1 MRRTLCTAIV
11 TLLVA
16 AAPLTAQSTTPP
28 LGVFTSLEGEWA
40 GEAWIIRGP
49 QGKQTLT
56 QREWVAPAA
65 GGIVITVRGL
75 GTERMPD
82 GSDAVRHDAF
92 AIIHLDHDGKTPL
105 MRAFTA
111 NGNWMDMDLTIL
123 PAGYDWKMNDP
134 RAGEVRYE
142 MRFDDQGR
150 WVEKGYA
157 TRDGGTTWFQFFE
170 MTLSRVA
177 SAP

>member
-1 MRRTLCTAIV
+1 MRTAP
-11 TLLVA
+11 LLA
-16 AAPLTAQSTTPP
+16 AAALLTAAPQLAAQSGGT
-28 LGVFTSLEGEWA
+28 LGVFRDLTGEWS

-49 QGKQTLT
+49 QGKQVLK

-65 GGIVITVRGL
+65 GGTVITVRGL

-111 NGNWMDMDLTIL
+111 NGRWMDMDLTIL
-123 PAGYDWKMNDP
+123 PAGYDWTMNDP

-170 MTLSRVA
+170 MTLARVA
-177 SAP
+177 AAP

>member
-1 MRRTLCTAIV
+1 MRTAP
-11 TLLVA
+11 LLA
-16 AAPLTAQSTTPP
+16 AAALLTGAPQLAAQDGGS
-28 LGVFTSLEGEWA
+28 LGVFRDLTGEWS
-40 GEAWIIRGP
+40 GEAWIIMGP

-82 GSDAVRHDAF
+82 GTDAVRHDAF

-134 RAGEVRYE
+134 RTGEVRYE

>member
-1 MRRTLCTAIV
+1 MRTAP
-11 TLLVA
+11 LLA
-16 AAPLTAQSTTPP
+16 AAALLTAAPQLAAQDGGS
-28 LGVFTSLEGEWA
+28 LGVFRDLTGEWA
-40 GEAWIIRGP
+40 GEAWIIMGP

-82 GSDAVRHDAF
+82 GTDAVRHDAF

-177 SAP
+177 AAP